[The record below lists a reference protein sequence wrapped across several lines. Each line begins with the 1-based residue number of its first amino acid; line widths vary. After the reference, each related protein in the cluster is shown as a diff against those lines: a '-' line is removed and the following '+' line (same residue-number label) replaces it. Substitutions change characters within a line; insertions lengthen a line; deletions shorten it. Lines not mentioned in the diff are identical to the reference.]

1 MKTKHIS
8 LLVLILFALTML
20 ISCSDDESSP
30 LIPPAIND
38 TADFTNLSSRI
49 PGTAYS
55 KILTDI
61 EIIGNKFWITSADWN
76 LGMFEVII
84 STDSGKTFTSVPLG
98 VMPYSICMF
107 PDGINGWIAAHGAIL
122 RTSDG
127 GFSWSASYT
136 FNGAATQISFPNT
149 QYGYI
154 SGSINTGGID
164 SKAALFKTSNS
175 GANWIID
182 TISNSMYNAYTVC
195 APNPALP
202 DIVYFGAFISGTGN
216 LYISSDFGI
225 TWIKQTTVPVNH
237 RSTKLIFTNYATG
250 WIVGNQG
257 FMNKFENGIWVSKT
271 ISSALNYSDIAF
283 TPDGINGWALSS
295 ANDSAT
301 YAMFQT
307 TDGGASWTRLYQYFT
322 IWYPYSVEI
331 VSSTEAYFVGYGS
344 TFIRYKKVN

>member
-1 MKTKHIS
+1 MKAKHIS
-8 LLVLILFALTML
+8 LLVLISFALSAL
-20 ISCSDDESSP
+20 ISCSNDESSP

-38 TADFTNLSSRI
+38 TADFTNLTSRI
-49 PGTAYS
+49 PGTPYS
-55 KILTDI
+55 KILSDI
-61 EIIGNKFWITSADWN
+61 EIRGNKFWITSSDWN
-76 LGMFEVII
+76 QSQFEVLV
-84 STDSGKTFTSVPLG
+84 SSDSGKTFTSVPLG
-98 VMPYSICMF
+98 YIPNSIYIF
-107 PDGINGWIAAHGAIL
+107 PDGINGWIAAHNAIL

-127 GFSWSASYT
+127 GYSWSVSCT
-136 FNGAATQISFPNT
+136 FNGVASQISFPN
-149 QYGYI
+149 QNYGYI
-154 SGSINTGGID
+154 SGSLNIGTMN

-195 APNPALP
+195 APDPGLP
-202 DIVYFGAFISGTGN
+202 KIVYFGAFISGTGN

-225 TWIKQTTVPVNH
+225 TWIKQNTVPVNH
-237 RSTKLIFTNYATG
+237 HSTKLIFVNQGLA
-250 WIVGNQG
+250 WIVGRGG
-257 FMNKFENGIWVSKT
+257 FINKFESSIWVSKT

-307 TDGGASWTRLYQYFT
+307 TDGGASWSRRYQYFT

-331 VSSTEAYFVGYGS
+331 VSSTEAYFVGTGS
-344 TFIRYKKVN
+344 TFIRYKKIN